1 MTLMV
6 GFVPGK
12 DDRAVLELAVML
24 ARSDG
29 DDLRIVTA
37 APSRW
42 PTPLAGGTD
51 REYAD
56 WAQAY
61 GDAAV
66 AEATALVAEID
77 PQVPA
82 RATWVQGRSASSVLL
97 AQAEKHGVR
106 AVVVGSGQAGAY
118 GHVNICSTADV
129 LLHSAEVPVA
139 IAPRGYDAPPG
150 ATVTRAT
157 CAFRGDE
164 LSVRTLHA
172 ASEVCARTGA
182 ALRIA
187 TFAVRGRTMFPHE
200 TGPRDEDMVTEA
212 WIEQAGAL
220 QAEALASLPDPR
232 PDDVQAVV
240 ATGRTWQA
248 AMDRLHWQRGDLLV
262 VGSSRTGLAKR
273 LFLGSNATKILRTSP
288 VPVLAVP

>member
-6 GFVPGK
+6 GFTPGK
-12 DDRAVLELAVML
+12 DDRSVLELAAQL

-56 WAQAY
+56 WARAH
-61 GDAAV
+61 GEAAV
-66 AEATALVAEID
+66 AEATALMADID
-77 PQVPA
+77 PQVPV

-118 GHVNICSTADV
+118 GQVNICSTADV
-129 LLHSAEVPVA
+129 LLHSAAVPVA
-139 IAPRGYDAPPG
+139 IAPRGYDASPG
-150 ATVTRAT
+150 TTITRAT

-164 LSVRTLHA
+164 LSRRTL
-172 ASEVCARTGA
+172 ASTSEICARTGA

-200 TGPRDEDMVTEA
+200 TGPHDEDMVMQA
-212 WIEQAGAL
+212 WVEQADAL
-220 QAEALASLPDPR
+220 QAEALTSLPEPR
-232 PDDVQAVV
+232 PADVQAVV

-248 AMDRLHWQRGDLLV
+248 AMDRLDWQRGDLLV

-273 LFLGSNATKILRTSP
+273 LFLGSNATKILRASP
-288 VPVLAVP
+288 APVIVVP